1 MCLLYNLLPDSFL
14 TLWETNIAM
23 KKSAFAMGKDVFS
36 MATADGSEI
45 RQVPVEGGSS
55 ARHQQYGGS
64 PKGTLW

>member
-1 MCLLYNLLPDSFL
+1 
-14 TLWETNIAM
+14 
-23 KKSAFAMGKDVFS
+23 MGKDVFS

-55 ARHQQYGGS
+55 ARHQQYVGS